1 MTKIPINSTK
11 VLKMMIVQILKIK
24 IITLLFN
31 KISSKKQNNFLM
43 L

>member
-1 MTKIPINSTK
+1 MIKIPINSTK
-11 VLKMMIVQILKIK
+11 VLKMMIVQILRIK